1 MNSTQIRQFFKYC
14 MVGVMN
20 TSITLAVIFVCK
32 SILGINPYVSNV
44 IGYVCGLINSF
55 LWNKQWVF
63 RSRNGYYGEVVRFAA
78 GFGVCFLLQFAVVWS
93 ITHTPFGVAEFEI
106 CGFVLSGYGIATLFG
121 SVVYTISNFLF
132 NRFVT
137 FRKD

>member
-1 MNSTQIRQFFKYC
+1 M
-14 MVGVMN
+14 
-20 TSITLAVIFVCK
+20 
-32 SILGINPYVSNV
+32 
-44 IGYVCGLINSF
+44 
-55 LWNKQWVF
+55 F

>member
-1 MNSTQIRQFFKYC
+1 MSSDMY
-14 MVGVMN
+14 
-20 TSITLAVIFVCK
+20 
-32 SILGINPYVSNV
+32 
-44 IGYVCGLINSF
+44 
-55 LWNKQWVF
+55 
-63 RSRNGYYGEVVRFAA
+63 AA
-78 GFGVCFLLQFAVVWS
+78 
-93 ITHTPFGVAEFEI
+93 PFGVAEFEI